1 MVRGC
6 EVGSSYKHHYNVP
19 DRMANQG
26 TYVTMNGLIIRGN
39 QLPVSATG
47 WQHVSQIC
55 FASLYSEKSELK
67 KSTTIKTTEKIS
79 VGILRTSRIFDECLT
94 KFKNNQ
100 ILLNIIN

>member
-1 MVRGC
+1 
-6 EVGSSYKHHYNVP
+6 
-19 DRMANQG
+19 MANQG

-55 FASLYSEKSELK
+55 FASLFSEKSEFK

-79 VGILRTSRIFDECLT
+79 TVLGSLELQEFLMNVWLNLKTI
-94 KFKNNQ
+94 KFYL
-100 ILLNIIN
+100 I